1 MSNEKSNEV
10 LTKVRN
16 KAEWAAGD
24 AYHVIKMNFENDSKT
39 GRVSYNNVLITG

>member
-10 LTKVRN
+10 LTKVEN

-24 AYHVIKMNFENDSKT
+24 AYHVIKMNFENGSKT
-39 GRVSYNNVLITG
+39 GRVSYNNV

>member
-10 LTKVRN
+10 LTKVGN

-24 AYHVIKMNFENDSKT
+24 AYHVIKMNFENGSKT
-39 GRVSYNNVLITG
+39 GLVSYNKV